1 MLPLEMDRTHDRD
14 RIVRERFEDHR
25 RTFLRSL
32 VTPEVIEEHRANPLG
47 QHSEP
52 LERLLLYFRQMPNS
66 GKYVIKVVEPFKDY
80 RIVALSGQRGI
91 LPLAVDDTHHAS
103 ASAAY
108 HALFVLFVRD
118 LIGTD

>member
-1 MLPLEMDRTHDRD
+1 MLPLEMDRTNDRD

-32 VTPEVIEEHRANPLG
+32 VTPEIIEEHRANPLG

-52 LERLLLYFRQMPNS
+52 LERLLLYFRQMPNT
-66 GKYVIKVVEPFKDY
+66 GKYAIKAVEPFRDY
-80 RIVALSGQRGI
+80 RIVALSGRRGVAPATI
-91 LPLAVDDTHHAS
+91 DNTPYPTVQ
-103 ASAAY
+103 AAY

-118 LIGTD
+118 LIGVE